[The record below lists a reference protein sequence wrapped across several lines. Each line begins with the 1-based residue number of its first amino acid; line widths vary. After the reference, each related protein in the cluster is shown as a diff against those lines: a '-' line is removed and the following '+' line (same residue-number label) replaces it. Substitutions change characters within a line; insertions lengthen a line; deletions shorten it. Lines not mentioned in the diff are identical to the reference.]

1 MKTFFFSAT
10 KGKKEDTLLYKHN
23 KSDYNI
29 FFVENNTKPLAKVYN
44 KAIDFAIKEDVETLV
59 LMHDDII
66 IESDLFKK
74 LDELKKQFDV
84 IGVAGT
90 TECKLEQPA
99 LWHLMGG
106 GFQSGKLHGAV
117 AHINN
122 DKKYMTAFGV
132 YPHRAVLID
141 GVFMAIKRE
150 VFTAVRFDE
159 ENPAGFHFY
168 DLSYSL
174 EAHKQK
180 FKVGVGDIM
189 ITHAS
194 PGLREVTEE
203 FNKGQ
208 EYFLNK
214 WKNDNRKQ

>member
-10 KGKKEDTLLYKHN
+10 KGKKEDTLLYKSN
-23 KSDYNI
+23 NGDYNI
-29 FFVENNTKPLAKVYN
+29 FFKENNTESLTKVYN
-44 KAIDFAIKEDVETLV
+44 KAIKFALKEDIETLV
-59 LMHDDII
+59 LIHDDII

-74 LDELKKQFDV
+74 IPELQGEYDL
-84 IGVAGT
+84 IGVAGST
-90 TECKLEQPA
+90 QCKLEAPV

-106 GFQSGKLHGAV
+106 GFGSGNLHGAV
-117 AHINN
+117 AHLADN
-122 DKKYMTAFGV
+122 KKHMTSFGV

-141 GVFMAIKRE
+141 GVFMAIKRS
-150 VFTAVRFDE
+150 VFEKVQFDE
-159 ENPAGFHFY
+159 DNPAGFHFY

-174 EAHKQK
+174 EAHKQG

-194 PGLREVTEE
+194 PGLREFTDE
-203 FNKGQ
+203 FNTGQ

-214 WKNDNRKQ
+214 WKEKKVE

>member
-10 KGKKEDTLLYKHN
+10 KGKKEDTLLYKNN

-29 FFVENNTKPLAKVYN
+29 FFKEDNTQPLAKLYN
-44 KAIDFAIKEDVETLV
+44 KAIEFSLNEDIETLV

-66 IESDLFKK
+66 VESDLFKK
-74 LDELKKQFDV
+74 LQQLQVEYDV
-84 IGVAGT
+84 IGVAGST
-90 TECKLEQPA
+90 QCKLEAPA

-106 GFQSGKLHGAV
+106 GFNSGNLHGAV
-117 AHINN
+117 AHLAE
-122 DKKYMTAFGV
+122 DGKKHMTSFGV

-141 GVFMAIKRE
+141 GVFMAIKRS
-150 VFTAVRFDE
+150 VFEKVKFDE
-159 ENPAGFHFY
+159 SNPAGFHFY

-174 EAHKQK
+174 EAHKQG

-194 PGLREVTEE
+194 PGLREFTDE
-203 FNKGQ
+203 FNAGQ

-214 WKNDNRKQ
+214 WKDKKVE